1 MNIIYY
7 NVFFCGKN
15 VFKKRGEIMIFVD
28 VRSKQEYEEGHL
40 NGAINIPLYDIGNNV
55 STILKDKKEEIIVYC
70 KSGVRSKKAKK
81 KLENLGYMNV
91 KEIEGGLDRY
101 CK

>member
-1 MNIIYY
+1 
-7 NVFFCGKN
+7 
-15 VFKKRGEIMIFVD
+15 MIFVD